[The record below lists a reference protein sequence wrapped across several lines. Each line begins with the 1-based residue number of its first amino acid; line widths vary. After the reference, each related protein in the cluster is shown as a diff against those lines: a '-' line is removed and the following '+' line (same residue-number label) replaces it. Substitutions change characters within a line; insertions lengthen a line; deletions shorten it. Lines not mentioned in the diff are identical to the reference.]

1 MEIITIVIWLLSI
14 LGCYKLAVD
23 KNRSVDGWLLLGVF
37 FGVFALLTIAVLKP
51 LPKQLS
57 L

>member
-1 MEIITIVIWLLSI
+1 MEIIALTIWIASI
-14 LGCYKLAVD
+14 FGCYKLAVD

-37 FGVFALLTIAVLKP
+37 FGVIALVVIAILKP
-51 LPKQLS
+51 LPKQLE

>member
-1 MEIITIVIWLLSI
+1 MEIITIIIWMASI
-14 LGCYKLAVD
+14 FGCYKLAVD

-37 FGVFALLTIAVLKP
+37 FGVFALLVISILKP
-51 LPKQLS
+51 LPKQLN